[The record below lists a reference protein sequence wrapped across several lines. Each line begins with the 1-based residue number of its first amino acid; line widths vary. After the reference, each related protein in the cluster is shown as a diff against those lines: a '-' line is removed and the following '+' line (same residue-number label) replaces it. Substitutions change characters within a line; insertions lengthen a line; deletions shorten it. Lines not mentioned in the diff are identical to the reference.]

1 MLYVSLQSY
10 LLIGFY
16 STSVQ
21 ASDTCYCTIQMTMC
35 RENILLAQAHIH
47 RLFPSL
53 ESEIQGCI
61 FHANCTHFLFFL
73 NNEVTVLHFHNGTFT
88 IDSTSEL
95 SNSLNSLYYTA
106 DLLLPCCPFTYSPDL
121 SSWFCDLITVKP
133 LLDMTFGWW
142 SHKRHVLHLFAGV
155 LFLF

>member
-1 MLYVSLQSY
+1 MCTCAISGRPGRWHIQLYIKHQIKTQNTDLILCISSVLY
-10 LLIGFY
+10 LFTAFY
-16 STSVQ
+16 STSIH
-21 ASDTCYCTIQMTMC
+21 ASDTCYCTIQMTMY

-53 ESEIQGCI
+53 ASEIQGCI

-95 SNSLNSLYYTA
+95 SNSLNSLYSTA

-121 SSWFCDLITVKP
+121 SS
-133 LLDMTFGWW
+133 
-142 SHKRHVLHLFAGV
+142 
-155 LFLF
+155 